1 MCKFQ
6 KKNVQSLK
14 KWFLRQM
21 SNLDQMHR
29 ASQNFK
35 KSQLIKWLM
44 IWQQN
49 INSEVSKFQEL
60 KVIGQGILDIL
71 IVKEI
76 KLHDSFLVAK
86 FCINGFWILYTLGQ
100 NWNGGRIIIYVREDI
115 TRKMLIK
122 HMFPDYI
129 EALFIEINFWKRK
142 WLLCWLYHSP
152 TQSEQ

>member
-142 WLLCWLYHSP
+142 WLLCWLYHSS